1 MNPFEFSEKG
11 ESLYAGLG
19 LSSFSSFTSESVY
32 QNPFEGKEMVRT
44 LPGRLIVFEASRK
57 ENRYAIG
64 GRKTALAILAYNRP
78 SYLLKTFN
86 QVAKVLSDPSN
97 MFYVDIVISQDGN
110 DNTVKNLIETIKDR
124 MVTELPFCSFLALKH
139 KRMKTEI
146 DSDYSMISQHITS
159 VFNSLFFEHNYDQVI
174 LLDVWVKITS
184 YVG

>member
-1 MNPFEFSEKG
+1 
-11 ESLYAGLG
+11 
-19 LSSFSSFTSESVY
+19 
-32 QNPFEGKEMVRT
+32 MVRT

-97 MFYVDIVISQDGN
+97 TFYVDIVISQDGD

-139 KRMKTEI
+139 KRMKAEI
-146 DSDYSMISQHITS
+146 DSDYSMISQHMTS
-159 VFNSLFFEHNYDQVI
+159 VFNSLFFVHNYDQVI